1 MPEPSRISTV
11 FAALILL
18 VGCSADD
25 NSATSN
31 TAAPTT
37 GAPVVTEAAT
47 TEVSTTE
54 ATTVPTTT
62 PVAPQWMWAWLQDP
76 AQIVAVNT
84 DGRSNF
90 LVDTPDPATLNNLG
104 LWQVGNETAVAM
116 YTVGSAPTVYV
127 LTPTGATEV
136 DFPAVDMAVP
146 SNAWSVEAVSE
157 PYLAIRY
164 MYGVSEAMVVIN
176 SDTAEATL
184 VSAGVADLPRAA
196 IFAADGRYLRFVA
209 TTSDGASSKVVERDL
224 VTGIDRTLYSYSN
237 YDHVLADSTGDVWL
251 DYRTGD
257 VIAADGRPTNALHS
271 SDTDTGRWLTGEW
284 TMTYSYGCASDCTLT
299 LAPVFGSEPAMTY
312 MIPEKTAR
320 RGLASWMLD
329 DQSLLVLDRA
339 TSSYWRLLPD
349 GGGELIGHRDPNQS
363 FSGLAESRYVVFS
376 TGVGEPA
383 AYDALLDIETGE
395 IIPLPVAAGS
405 EGGFA
410 LDGQRDGLFLT
421 HYENDGGQSVWLMPY
436 LTRSFAPLTTD
447 AQTVCYVLLDDGSAI
462 CYGVDPGIYRY
473 EPASGALT
481 RISDLVVYFLGLR
494 P

>member
-1 MPEPSRISTV
+1 
-11 FAALILL
+11 
-18 VGCSADD
+18 
-25 NSATSN
+25 
-31 TAAPTT
+31 
-37 GAPVVTEAAT
+37 
-47 TEVSTTE
+47 
-54 ATTVPTTT
+54 
-62 PVAPQWMWAWLQDP
+62 MWAWLQDP

-116 YTVGSAPTVYV
+116 YTVGGAPTVYV
-127 LTPTGATEV
+127 LTPTGASEV

-146 SNAWSVEAVSE
+146 ANGWSLEAVSE
-157 PYLAIRY
+157 PYLVIRY

-196 IFAADGRYLRFVA
+196 IFSADGRYLRFVA
-209 TTSDGASSKVVERDL
+209 TTADGAASEVVERDL

-237 YDHVLADSTGDVWL
+237 YDHIRADSTGDVWL
-251 DYRTGD
+251 DFRTGD
-257 VIAADGRPTNALHS
+257 VIAADGRPTNDLHS
-271 SDTDTGRWLTGEW
+271 SDPDTGRWLTGEW
-284 TMTYSYGCASDCTLT
+284 TMTYSYACTSDCPLT
-299 LAPVFGSEPAMTY
+299 LAPVFGSDPALTY

-329 DQSLLVLDRA
+329 DQSLLVLDA
-339 TSSYWRLLPD
+339 AISSYWRLPLD
-349 GGGELIGHRDPNQS
+349 GGGQLIGHSDPNQS
-363 FSGLAESRYVVFS
+363 FSGLAESRYVVIS
-376 TGVGEPA
+376 TDVGEPA

-395 IIPLPVAAGS
+395 IIPLPVAAAVS
-405 EGGFA
+405 DGGFF
-410 LDGQRDGLFLT
+410 LDGGRDGLFLT
-421 HYENDGGQSVWLMPY
+421 HYDNDGGQSVWIMSY

-447 AQTVCYVLLDDGSAI
+447 AQTYCYVMLDDGSAI
-462 CYGVDPGIYRY
+462 CTGVDGGIYRY
-473 EPASGALT
+473 EPVSGALT